1 MFQTTDQISCKYC
14 KLLRSSPHI
23 LMISPEFIHS
33 GIIPSASIAHRS
45 PLQKQSWTECL
56 DGKTPS
62 DWEIAILAFTALLW
76 IPGVNY
82 GLMACWKIHQQYV
95 FSPLKPPFGSGF
107 CQPCLFI
114 TWRYMWIS
122 WILQNTF
129 FDIYSDIISGIVS
142 DNIDII
148 YIYIFWHSICLSGI
162 LSGIYFDIPSG
173 IL

>member
-1 MFQTTDQISCKYC
+1 MFQTTNQISCKYC
-14 KLLRSSPHI
+14 KLLRSSQHI

-33 GIIPSASIAHRS
+33 GIIPIASIAHRL
-45 PLQKQSWTECL
+45 PLQKQPWTECL

-107 CQPCLFI
+107 CQALYLKY
-114 TWRYMWIS
+114 RYH
-122 WILQNTF
+122 
-129 FDIYSDIISGIVS
+129 
-142 DNIDII
+142 I
-148 YIYIFWHSICLSGI
+148 YIYIFWHSVCLSGI

-173 IL
+173 ILLKPGI